1 LIVFWLFILIHNQAV
16 KGRKFLLF
24 SLGAIALVWSV
35 AGYALLAEPL
45 PETLPALSA
54 GVGASVTLPLL
65 SAGLFSLL
73 AVSAL
78 WLLRHSL
85 RQAEAQLE
93 LHRQLLA
100 HTVEPIMITDAGQR
114 IVAVNAAFELA
125 IGYSADELLGR
136 KPSMLSSGR
145 HGAEFYRSMWQSLR
159 TSGSWEGEI
168 WDRSK
173 SGEISPRQL
182 RIKALGDS
190 ERPSHYVA
198 IFADTR
204 AQQAQEARI
213 EYLAHHDPLTG
224 LPNRVALGGYFD
236 SALATARRNASRLAV
251 VVIDLDNF
259 KTVND
264 SLGHHAGDLLLS
276 EIARRLQATLAEGE
290 HLIRLGGDEFVLLI
304 ENIHQVEAVI
314 ARVQAMMRAISEVC
328 EIDGHQLHTSPSI
341 GISLYPEDG
350 ECPESLMRNA
360 DTAMYYAK
368 SNGRNNYQFF
378 AAPMNAAANKRLHVE
393 SELWQALSE
402 NQLLLHYQPQI
413 ELPSGRIVGVEAL
426 VRWQHPQRGMIS
438 PLDFIPVAE
447 ETGLILPLGHWVL
460 LTACRQA
467 RAWLDQGVDL
477 GEIAVN
483 ISAQQF
489 KQPEFV
495 KSVQSVLDET
505 GLPAERLELEITES
519 TVMNGADSSVSTLQ
533 ELKAMGVKL
542 AIDDFGTGYSSLSYL
557 RRFPLDRLKIDRT
570 FVADLESDA
579 DAASLVGSIIALG
592 RSLGLRLV
600 AEGVENSAQADSL
613 RNMEC
618 ERVQGFHFCRPMPAE
633 DVVAACENLRQNV
646 KSA

>member
-1 LIVFWLFILIHNQAV
+1 MVHNQAV

-35 AGYALLAEPL
+35 TGYALLGEPL
-45 PETLPALSA
+45 PEVLPSLNPGGERSVALP
-54 GVGASVTLPLL
+54 VFF
-65 SAGLFSLL
+65 AGLFSIL
-73 AVSAL
+73 ALAAIVLVRRA
-78 WLLRHSL
+78 L
-85 RQAEAQLE
+85 RQAEAQLD
-93 LHRQLLA
+93 LHRQLVA
-100 HTVEPIMITDAGQR
+100 HTSEPIMITDATQR
-114 IVAVNAAFELA
+114 ILAVNGAFELA
-125 IGYSADELLGR
+125 TGYSAAELIGQT
-136 KPSMLSSGR
+136 PSLLNSGR
-145 HGAEFYRSMWQSLR
+145 HSPAFFQAMKQSLLG
-159 TSGSWEGEI
+159 SGAWEGEI
-168 WDRSK
+168 WNRAK
-173 SGEISPRQL
+173 NGEISPRQL
-182 RIKALGDS
+182 RIKALGDIR
-190 ERPSHYVA
+190 RPSHYVA
-198 IFADTR
+198 LFTDTR
-204 AQQAQEARI
+204 AQKAQEARI

-224 LPNRVALGGYFD
+224 LPNRVALGSHFDAALD
-236 SALATARRNASRLAV
+236 SARRQGSRLGV

-264 SLGHHAGDLLLS
+264 SLGHHAGDLLLC
-276 EIARRLQATLAEGE
+276 EIARRLQHILVDGE
-290 HLIRLGGDEFVLLI
+290 HLIRLGGDEFVLLV

-314 ARVQAMMRAISEVC
+314 VRVQAIMRTISAVC
-328 EIDGHQLHTSPSI
+328 EVDGHQLHTSPSI
-341 GISLYPEDG
+341 GISFFPEDG
-350 ECPESLMRNA
+350 ECPETLMRNA

-378 AAPMNAAANKRLHVE
+378 AAPMNVAATKRLHLE
-393 SELWQALSE
+393 SELWQALSD

-438 PLDFIPVAE
+438 PVDFIPVAE

-489 KQPEFV
+489 KQPEFA
-495 KSVQSVLDET
+495 KSVHSVLVET

-519 TVMNGADSSVSTLQ
+519 TVMNGADSSVSTLL

-600 AEGVENSAQADSL
+600 AEGVENSAQVDSL
-613 RNMEC
+613 RSMDC
-618 ERVQGFHFCRPMPAE
+618 ERVQGFHFCRPVPAE
-633 DVVAACENLRQNV
+633 DVVAACENLRQTV